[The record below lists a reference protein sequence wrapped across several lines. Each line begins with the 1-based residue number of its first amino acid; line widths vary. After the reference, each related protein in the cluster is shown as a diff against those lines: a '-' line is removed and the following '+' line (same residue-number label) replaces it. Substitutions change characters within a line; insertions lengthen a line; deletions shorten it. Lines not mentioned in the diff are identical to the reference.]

1 MLLNMVM
8 FKVTIRDF
16 GKMNRNMADN
26 IEHQDKG
33 ELVANCDQSKID
45 VTKCDNHEL
54 AGNIEPLIKVIRG
67 QQVML
72 DKDLAT
78 LYGVETRVLNQTV
91 KRNIERF
98 PDDFRFELSR
108 EECLRSQIVISNGRG
123 GNRYSTYA
131 FTEQGVAMLSS
142 VLRSQTAIEVN
153 IRIMRAFV
161 SMRHFM
167 VNNASVFSRLET
179 MEYHQLEMQ
188 QHQQE
193 TDKRIEEVFRRL
205 DEGNAKPKQGVFYNG
220 QVYDAYTFV
229 SDLIKSAKKRI
240 VLIDNYVDETVLTLL
255 DKRDNN
261 VSAIIYTQQISRQ
274 FQLDIDR
281 HNAQY
286 APIDVETFRLS
297 HDRFLCIDDDVY
309 HLGAS
314 IKDLGKKWFGFSKME
329 ILTPDELV
337 ERINRE

>member
-1 MLLNMVM
+1 
-8 FKVTIRDF
+8 
-16 GKMNRNMADN
+16 MANNIDN
-26 IEHQDKG
+26 NKP
-33 ELVANCDQSKID
+33 VAICDQSKIE
-45 VTKCDNHEL
+45 VTKCDINKVVMS
-54 AGNIEPLIKVIRG
+54 NIEPLIKVVRG

-72 DKDLAT
+72 DKDLAM
-78 LYGVETRVLNQTV
+78 LYGVETKRLNEQV
-91 KRNIERF
+91 KRNIKRF
-98 PDDFRFELSR
+98 PEDFMFQLTK
-108 EECLRSQIVISNGRG
+108 EECLRSQFATLNEGRG
-123 GNRYSTYA
+123 QHLKYRPNA

-153 IRIMRAFV
+153 IQIMRAFV

-188 QHQQE
+188 QHLQE
-193 TDKRIEEVFRRL
+193 SDKRIDEVFRRL

-220 QVYDAYTFV
+220 QIYDAYTFV
-229 SDLIKSAKKRI
+229 CDLIKSAKKRI
-240 VLIDNYVDETVLTLL
+240 ILIDNYVDETVLTLL
-255 DKRDNN
+255 DKRENG
-261 VSAIIYTQQISRQ
+261 VSATIYTQQISRH

-286 APIDVETFRLS
+286 ASIDVETFRLS

-309 HLGAS
+309 HIGAS

>member
-1 MLLNMVM
+1 MTNS
-8 FKVTIRDF
+8 I
-16 GKMNRNMADN
+16 
-26 IEHQDKG
+26 DKK
-33 ELVANCDQSKID
+33 EEVINCDQSKMD
-45 VTKCDNHEL
+45 VVKCDSHEL

-78 LYGVETRVLNQTV
+78 LYGVETKVLNQTV

-98 PDDFRFELSR
+98 PNDFRFELSK
-108 EECLRSQIVISNGRG
+108 EECLRSQIVTSNGRG

-142 VLRSQTAIEVN
+142 VLRSKTAIEVN
-153 IRIMRAFV
+153 IQIMRAFV

-193 TDKRIEEVFRRL
+193 TDKRIDEVFRRL

-240 VLIDNYVDETVLTLL
+240 ILIDNYVDETVLTLL
-255 DKRDNN
+255 DKRENS

-309 HLGAS
+309 HIGAS

-329 ILTPDELV
+329 ILTPNELV

>member
-1 MLLNMVM
+1 MENEINNLIVQENISNEEIKNLIY
-8 FKVTIRDF
+8 TIR
-16 GKMNRNMADN
+16 GK
-26 IEHQDKG
+26 
-33 ELVANCDQSKID
+33 
-45 VTKCDNHEL
+45 
-54 AGNIEPLIKVIRG
+54 
-67 QQVML
+67 QVML
-72 DKDLAT
+72 DSDVAM
-78 LYGVETRVLNQTV
+78 LYHYETKKINQAV

-98 PDDFRFELSR
+98 PEKFCFQLT
-108 EECLRSQIVISNGRG
+108 EEEFSSLRSQIVTLNEKQGQHLK
-123 GNRYSTYA
+123 YMPYA

-142 VLRSQTAIEVN
+142 VLRSKTAIEVN
-153 IRIMRAFV
+153 IQIMRAFV

-179 MEYHQLEMQ
+179 IEYHQLEIL
-188 QHQQE
+188 QHQQDTDKHLQE
-193 TDKRIEEVFRRL
+193 SDKRIEEVFRRL

-261 VSAIIYTQQISRQ
+261 VSAIIYTQLISRQ

-309 HLGAS
+309 HIGAS
-314 IKDLGKKWFGFSKME
+314 IKDLGKKWFAFSKLD
-329 ILTPDELV
+329 ILSPDMLIEK
-337 ERINRE
+337 IKSNN

>member
-1 MLLNMVM
+1 MANNID
-8 FKVTIRDF
+8 KKEPVT
-16 GKMNRNMADN
+16 
-26 IEHQDKG
+26 
-33 ELVANCDQSKID
+33 NCEQSKID
-45 VTKCDNHEL
+45 IIKCDNHEL

-72 DKDLAT
+72 DKDLAM
-78 LYGVETRVLNQTV
+78 LYGVEAKVLNQAV
-91 KRNIERF
+91 KRNVERF
-98 PDDFRFELSR
+98 PNDFRFQLTK
-108 EECLRSQIVISNGRG
+108 EECLRSQIVTLNEKQGKHLK
-123 GNRYSTYA
+123 YMPYA

-153 IRIMRAFV
+153 IQIMRAFV

-167 VNNASVFSRLET
+167 VINASVFSRLET
-179 MEYHQLEMQ
+179 IEYHQLEMQ

-193 TDKRIEEVFRRL
+193 TDKRIDEVFRRL

-220 QVYDAYTFV
+220 QIYDAYTFV

-261 VSAIIYTQQISRQ
+261 VSAIIYTQQIKRQ

-309 HLGAS
+309 HIGAS

-337 ERINRE
+337 ERINNG